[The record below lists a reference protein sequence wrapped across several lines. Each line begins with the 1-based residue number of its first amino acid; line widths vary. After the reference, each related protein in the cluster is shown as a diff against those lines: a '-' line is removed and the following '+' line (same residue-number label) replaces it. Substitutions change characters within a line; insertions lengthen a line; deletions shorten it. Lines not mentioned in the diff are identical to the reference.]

1 MNLMEIF
8 TIANTA
14 FVMLIFLWKI
24 VESKE
29 RDIDL
34 KEIEE
39 KIEEKIDLNLD
50 VTNKNFAKFFKAVE
64 IEYTKSQLEIIHK
77 LKETEEV
84 IKKIKDEEL
93 AFEKINKSLENRVI
107 ESQKHIAMLQKKL
120 DKCNKKV
127 RLQKEKIE

>member
-34 KEIEE
+34 KE
-39 KIEEKIDLNLD
+39 IEEKIDLNLD